1 MTQHYDYVNNV
12 HLYHQ
17 DEDECKFCK
26 EIVKKQVADNTN
38 EVWVSVGVTKNLGN
52 FESMR
57 IDAGARRIV
66 QDGEVRDSVYEK
78 LWKEVQDQIEDQL
91 KPVNAF
97 IASKGK

>member
-1 MTQHYDYVNNV
+1 MS
-12 HLYHQ
+12 
-17 DEDECKFCK
+17 
-26 EIVKKQVADNTN
+26 DNTN

-66 QDGEVRDSVYEK
+66 RDGEERDSVYEK
-78 LWKEVQDQIEDQL
+78 LWKEVQDQVEEQL

-97 IASKGK
+97 IQAKGK